1 MGTNSKGS
9 NQAVRYYNKLVRD
22 KIPEI
27 IEKEGKSYLFRKL
40 YFDREY
46 ETALKE
52 KLLEECNEYF
62 DSENVEELIDI
73 VEVILALI
81 KIKGINLDEF
91 DRLRIDKNIEKGSF
105 DNQIFLVC
113 AEE

>member
-1 MGTNSKGS
+1 MK
-9 NQAVRYYNKLVRD
+9 YYNKLVRD

-27 IEKEGKSYLFRKL
+27 IEKEGKSFLFRKL
-40 YFDREY
+40 WFDKEY
-46 ETALKE
+46 EIALKE

>member
-1 MGTNSKGS
+1 MN
-9 NQAVRYYNKLVRD
+9 YYNKLVRD

-27 IEKEGKSYLFRKL
+27 IEKEGKSFLFRKL

-46 ETALKE
+46 ENALKE

-62 DSENVEELIDI
+62 ESENAEELVDI
-73 VEVILALI
+73 AEVILALL
-81 KIKGINLDEF
+81 KFKGIILDEF
-91 DRLRIDKNIEKGSF
+91 ESMRLAKNIEKGSF
-105 DNQIFLVC
+105 DNQIFLIC